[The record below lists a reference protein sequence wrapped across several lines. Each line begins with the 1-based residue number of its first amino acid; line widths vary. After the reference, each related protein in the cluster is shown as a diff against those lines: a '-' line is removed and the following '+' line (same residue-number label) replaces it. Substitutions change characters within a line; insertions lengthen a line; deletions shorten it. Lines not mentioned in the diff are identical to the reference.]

1 MPLSGKTGALAPLYR
16 NCLFR
21 SSQRTDSHEHVS
33 RELIEHV
40 LRWKHGA
47 VDAAM
52 WKGAL
57 HQLRMYVL
65 QYGAEVDVTPRPFDD
80 FAIVHTSLAG
90 GAEIEADGVKL
101 EVAEGRVA
109 VLAPR
114 KSVRLR
120 WYPGTQQLILKVP
133 YALLREVG
141 ARPEGEDL
149 ELSPGFLLS
158 RPLGAQ
164 WEIFAQAL
172 LNAMSMPSASAL
184 NAAWLD
190 HFERNMALFL
200 LSHQPAALGTPPPAA
215 LQAPSAGG
223 DNISG
228 TEGAKR
234 IQAVVEYME
243 SRLCAP
249 ISLDDLARVAG
260 VSVRTLNALCHR
272 HRGVAPMELLR
283 NLRLDAV
290 RARLRIQPDVSVT
303 QTALEFG
310 FGHLGRFSR
319 YYYERFGELPRETQK
334 RRGD

>member
-21 SSQRTDSHEHVS
+21 SSQRTESHDHVS
-33 RELIEHV
+33 QELVDHV

-57 HQLRMYVL
+57 SQLRMYVL
-65 QYGAEVDVTPRPFDD
+65 QYGAEVEVTPRPFDD

-90 GAEIEADGVKL
+90 AAEIETDGRRL

-149 ELSPGFLLS
+149 ELSPGFLLP
-158 RPLGAQ
+158 RTLGEQ

-172 LNAMSMPSASAL
+172 LNVMSMPQGSAL

-200 LSHQPAALGTPPPAA
+200 LSHQPAALGLPA
-215 LQAPSAGG
+215 
-223 DNISG
+223 SG
-228 TEGAKR
+228 AIVEPARDHDSLSGSEGAKR
-234 IQAVVEYME
+234 IEAVVEYME

-290 RARLRIQPDVSVT
+290 RTRLRLQPDVSVT

-310 FGHLGRFSR
+310 FGHLGRFSH
-319 YYYERFGELPRETQK
+319 YYHERFGELPRETQ
-334 RRGD
+334 RRRDD